1 MGLCH
6 TSCYHFKKWNF
17 FHIGWIP
24 ENNASNNNN
33 INLTYLFIY
42 LSRLLLKEECSWHM
56 QPKQYTGIWTY
67 YSTLEDKIIFLS
79 LQHFFLLLFF

>member
-1 MGLCH
+1 
-6 TSCYHFKKWNF
+6 
-17 FHIGWIP
+17 
-24 ENNASNNNN
+24 
-33 INLTYLFIY
+33 
-42 LSRLLLKEECSWHM
+42 M